1 MLCLVVLRRVVWCC
15 TCVVLCCHVLC
26 RIALVLCR
34 VLLVLSQVV
43 SCYVCSCGF
52 LDCIV
57 WTKAVNVGWKF
68 KHVFTMVSW
77 SMGAFCRVTMTVPT
91 IKKFQT
97 EAMYVLTKSFSEV
110 FLQDQQGMNGFSL
123 KNLLFVKPQL
133 Q

>member
-1 MLCLVVLRRVVWCC
+1 MLCLVVLHRVVSCC

-26 RIALVLCR
+26 RVTLVLCR

-43 SCYVCSCGF
+43 SCYVCSFSF

-77 SMGAFCRVTMTVPT
+77 SMGAFCRVAMTVT
-91 IKKFQT
+91 SIKKFQT
-97 EAMYVLTKSFSEV
+97 EVMFSPCRSV
-110 FLQDQQGMNGFSL
+110 RYFYRISKAWMGFHLRIYFS
-123 KNLLFVKPQL
+123 
-133 Q
+133 